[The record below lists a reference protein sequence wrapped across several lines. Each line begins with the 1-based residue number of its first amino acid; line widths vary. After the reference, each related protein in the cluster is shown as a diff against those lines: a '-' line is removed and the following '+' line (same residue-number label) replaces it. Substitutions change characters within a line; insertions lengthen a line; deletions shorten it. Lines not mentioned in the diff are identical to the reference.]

1 MDRKEEDFRFLKKQ
15 TIYVLSNLVRRDHS
29 RDLQDVN
36 AIFTDIFR
44 VSETTLEERQLI
56 KRVCEL
62 VGIRAARL
70 SAAGIA
76 AVVTKM
82 NRLDG
87 CTVAIDGSVFEHY
100 PHFANRMRDALHE
113 LVGLSSD
120 NVEFA
125 LGKRQIKKERLVSVN
140 QNC

>member
-1 MDRKEEDFRFLKKQ
+1 M
-15 TIYVLSNLVRRDHS
+15 
-29 RDLQDVN
+29 
-36 AIFTDIFR
+36 
-44 VSETTLEERQLI
+44 
-56 KRVCEL
+56 
-62 VGIRAARL
+62 GIRAARL

-125 LGKRQIKKERLVSVN
+125 LGEELGGGMSGRRKVAGSWRN
-140 QNC
+140 